1 MNTWRT
7 RLALVTVLGMVSG
20 AHAGCVFGSSYELA
34 KKDAENAKLLYEG
47 ELRRSQDLAAANKR
61 MKLQIEDLETGFR
74 TAREKADRIEKEYR
88 EVRDDQL
95 KLKIEKEQQRHKIK
109 QQLKETQSQLERE
122 KAFLDTEAELRLK
135 TQGQSEETRARAK
148 ELIQQLQALMEQI
161 DKN

>member
-1 MNTWRT
+1 MNTWRA
-7 RLALVTVLGMVSG
+7 RLAMVTVLGMVSW
-20 AHAGCVFGSSYELA
+20 AQAGCVFSSSYELA
-34 KKDAENAKLLYEG
+34 KKDTENAKLLYEG

-95 KLKIEKEQQRHKIK
+95 KLKIEKEQQRPRIK
-109 QQLKETQSQLERE
+109 QHLKETQSHFERE
-122 KAFLDTEAELRLK
+122 KALLDTEAELRLK
-135 TQGQSEETRARAK
+135 TQGQPEETRARAK